1 MSSNEMTDLQLEA
14 QKAIL
19 DDERTREHGIEAL
32 DENGVITLDGQVPS
46 REVKEAAESI
56 VKEALDTQSVINRLD
71 VKAEDFDDAF
81 EEKAISE

>member
-1 MSSNEMTDLQLEA
+1 MSSNEMTDLQLKA

-19 DDERTREHGIEAL
+19 DDERTREYGIEVL

-46 REVKEAAESI
+46 REMKETAESI
-56 VKEALDTQSVINRLD
+56 VEEALDIQSVINRLD
-71 VKAEDFDDAF
+71 VKTEEFDDAF